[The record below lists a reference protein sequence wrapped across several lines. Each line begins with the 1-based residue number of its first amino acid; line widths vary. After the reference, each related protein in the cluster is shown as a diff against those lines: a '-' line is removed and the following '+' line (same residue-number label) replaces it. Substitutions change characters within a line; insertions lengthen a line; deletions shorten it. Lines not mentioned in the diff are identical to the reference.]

1 MIRILACL
9 VLLLAGAPA
18 LAQSGA
24 QSGSRDF
31 PLAINLA
38 EVNDWSAEQPFIDVF
53 KTARR
58 WIGHKPGQWGGVE
71 FEELEERGL
80 LDAQGWPTSV
90 PHDLGSI
97 GTLILTDLPAEAEAY
112 AGRYVLSF
120 DGEGIVEV
128 GGAASNVRYGEGRV
142 AFDFTPQIGGMVLVK
157 IQRSDPMKTGDYVRN
172 ITVVREEHQ
181 EAFANGAV
189 FNPLWLDH
197 MRGFKVLRF
206 MDWMHTNNSDQ
217 QSWDNRPK
225 PDDFSYTRHGV
236 PPEVMIALAN
246 ELGADPWFCMP
257 HLADDT
263 YQRRFAEMALARLD
277 PGLKAYVEYSN
288 EVWNW
293 QFSQAE
299 WTETQAQERWGQR
312 YKGQDY
318 YGMKFAR
325 MAQTWA
331 DVFSDA
337 RDRLVTVIATQTGW
351 LGLERPILDAPLW
364 VAEGNEPPHT
374 FADAYAITGYFGS
387 YLGRDE
393 MRDITLG
400 KIAESTQAAEADA
413 RQQGL
418 TGEAL
423 AAHVAAHR
431 FDMATDWA
439 VDALTDS
446 RQYGD
451 EFDGLDRATGTFFP
465 YQADIAREYGLDL
478 IVYEGGTHI
487 VGVGAQVDDDTLT
500 AFFTHLNYTPEIA
513 SLYRTLFEK
522 WAEVSDG
529 PFALFNDVN
538 VPMKWGS
545 WGHLRHLG
553 DADNPRWQVVEEFK

>member
-9 VLLLAGAPA
+9 LLLLTAAPA
-18 LAQSGA
+18 LSQSEP
-24 QSGSRDF
+24 RDF

-71 FEELEERGL
+71 FEELEARGL

-97 GTLILTDLPAEAEAY
+97 GTLILTDLPAEADIY

-120 DGEGIVEV
+120 EGEGIVEV
-128 GGAASNVRYGEGRV
+128 GGAVSNTRYGKGRV
-142 AFDFTPQIGGMVLVK
+142 AFDFKPQTGGMVLIK

-172 ITVVREEHQ
+172 ISVVREEHE
-181 EAFANGAV
+181 EAFAKGAV

-197 MRGFKVLRF
+197 MQGFGVLRF

-217 QSWDNRPK
+217 QDWSHRPK
-225 PDDFSYTRHGV
+225 PDDFSYSRHGV
-236 PPEVMIALAN
+236 PAEIMIRLAN

-257 HLADDT
+257 HLSDET
-263 YQRRFAEMALARLD
+263 YQRRFAELALAQLD

-293 QFSQAE
+293 QFTQAE
-299 WTETQAQERWGQR
+299 WTEAQAQDRWGQR

-318 YGMKFAR
+318 YGMKTAQ
-325 MAQTWA
+325 MAEIWA
-331 DVFSDA
+331 DVFSGT
-337 RDRLVTVIATQTGW
+337 RDRLITVISTQTGW
-351 LGLERPILDAPLW
+351 LGLERAILDAPLW
-364 VAEGNEPPHT
+364 VAEGNEPPHS
-374 FADAYAITGYFGS
+374 FADVYAITGYFGS

-393 MRDITLG
+393 MRDITLA
-400 KIAESTQAAEADA
+400 KITESQEAAEADA
-413 RQQGL
+413 RSQGL

-423 AAHVAAHR
+423 AAHVEAHR

-439 VDALTDS
+439 VDALRDS

-451 EFDGLDRATGTFFP
+451 EFDGLDRATDTFFP
-465 YQADIAREYGLDL
+465 YQADIAQEYGLDL

-487 VGVGAQVDDDTLT
+487 VGVGAQVGDETLT
-500 AFFTHLNYTPEIA
+500 AFFTHFNYTPEIA
-513 SLYRTLFEK
+513 TLYRTLFEK
-522 WAEVSDG
+522 WAEISDG

-553 DADNPRWQVVEEFK
+553 DAANPRWQVVEEFK

>member
-1 MIRILACL
+1 MIRILALIAL
-9 VLLLAGAPA
+9 VFAGAPA
-18 LAQSGA
+18 LSQSGA
-24 QSGSRDF
+24 RDF
-31 PLAINLA
+31 PLAMNLS
-38 EVNDWSAEQPFIDVF
+38 EINDWSTGQPFIDVF

-71 FEELEERGL
+71 FDELEERGL

-97 GTLILTDLPAEAEAY
+97 GTLILTDLPDDADIY

-120 DGEGIVEV
+120 EGEGIVEV
-128 GGAASNVRYGEGRV
+128 GGAASNVRYGDGQV
-142 AFDFTPQIGGMVLVK
+142 AFDFQPGTGRMVLIK
-157 IQRSDPMKTGDYVRN
+157 IQRSDPMKTGDYIRN

-181 EAFANGAV
+181 EAFASGAI

-197 MRGFKVLRF
+197 MQGFAALRF

-217 QSWDNRPK
+217 QDWANRPK
-225 PDDFSYTRHGV
+225 PDDFSYTRHGA
-236 PPEVMIALAN
+236 PAEIMIALAN

-257 HLADDT
+257 HLSDEN
-263 YQRRFAEMALARLD
+263 YQRRFAEMVEARLD

-293 QFSQAE
+293 QFTQAE
-299 WTETQAQERWGQR
+299 WAEARAQERWGQR

-318 YGMKFAR
+318 YGMKTAQ
-325 MAQTWA
+325 MAEIWA
-331 DVFSDA
+331 DVFADA
-337 RDRLVTVIATQTGW
+337 RNRLVTVIATQTGW
-351 LGLERPILDAPLW
+351 LGLERAILDAPLW

-393 MRDITLG
+393 MRDITLA
-400 KIAESTQAAEADA
+400 KIAESSEAAEAEA

-431 FDMATDWA
+431 FDKATDWA
-439 VDALTDS
+439 VDALTNS
-446 RQYGD
+446 LQYGD
-451 EFDGLDRATGTFFP
+451 EFDGLDRAADTFFT
-465 YQADIAREYGLDL
+465 YQAEVAREYGLDL
-478 IVYEGGTHI
+478 IVYEGGTHL
-487 VGVGAQVDDDTLT
+487 VGVGAQVGDDTLT
-500 AFFTHLNYTPEIA
+500 AFFTHFNYTPEIA
-513 SLYRTLFEK
+513 TLYRTLFEK

-529 PFALFNDVN
+529 PFALFNDVG
-538 VPMKWGS
+538 VPVKWGS

-553 DADNPRWQVVEEFK
+553 DAENPRWQVVDEFK